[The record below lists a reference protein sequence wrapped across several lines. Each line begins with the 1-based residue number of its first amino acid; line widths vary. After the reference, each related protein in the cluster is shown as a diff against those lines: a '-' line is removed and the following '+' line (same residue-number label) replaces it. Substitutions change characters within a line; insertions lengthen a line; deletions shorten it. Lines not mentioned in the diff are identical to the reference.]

1 MNSHNMYGSLAY
13 LKCVGRVVRDM
24 TKVSLFEGHIL
35 VFMCKR
41 RKVLGKKL
49 ASFQVVRRYIQSVLY
64 VVLLHL
70 FIMLDCSCGKTC
82 DNNAL
87 ISGLHGFWNV

>member
-1 MNSHNMYGSLAY
+1 MTY
-13 LKCVGRVVRDM
+13 LRARKIGVFVL
-24 TKVSLFEGHIL
+24 KVSLFEGHIL
-35 VFMCKR
+35 VFMCKW

-70 FIMLDCSCGKTC
+70 FIMLDRSCGKTC

-87 ISGLHGFWNV
+87 ISGLHSFWNV